1 MLILGKTMYWETMDT
16 LGQIEEEIRKN
27 KTDLF
32 IKGKFCCTIRRI
44 EAYFA
49 QPL

>member
-1 MLILGKTMYWETMDT
+1 MLILGKKMYWETMDT

-32 IKGKFCCTIRRI
+32 IKGKFCCTI
-44 EAYFA
+44 
-49 QPL
+49 